1 MEYRFKTKPF
11 QHQLDALEE
20 SWNKEVWALFMEMGT
35 GKTKVCIDNMAILY
49 DKGKINAALVIVP
62 NGIKRN
68 WRNELQIHLVD
79 HIKYRVAIWSASPK
93 KEEKKELDQLS
104 VMADDLTILIMN
116 VEALSTGRGRD
127 FARSFLLRHS
137 AMCVVDESTTIKNHS
152 AQRTKNIL
160 KLSDLSKYRR
170 IMTGSPVT
178 KSPLDLFSQIQFLD
192 PWLIDQQSYYSFR
205 ARYAVIVSRSVGS
218 HSFQHVVKYQ
228 RLDELQEKVKN
239 FSTRVLKSECLDLP
253 EKLYTKRTVAMTP
266 EQLKAYVEMKKS
278 ALTFLENNKMM
289 TAATVLTQLI
299 RLHQIT
305 CGHVKTDEG
314 EVISLKNNRI
324 QELLNVLEETSGKV
338 IIWAVYRH
346 DIRAIEKA
354 IGDIYG
360 KENVASYYG
369 DTKDSDRQHIVD
381 RFQDINDDLR
391 FFVGNPKTGGY
402 GLTLTSSHTV
412 VYYSN
417 DYSLEIR
424 MQSEDRAHRIGQTSK
439 VTYVDLMAEH
449 TIDEKIV
456 KALNAKIDLA
466 SQVMGEDPKKILF
479 S

>member
-1 MEYRFKTKPF
+1 MDYRFKTKPF
-11 QHQLDALEE
+11 QHQLDALKH

-35 GKTKVCIDNMAILY
+35 GKTKVCIDNIAILF
-49 DKGKINAALVIVP
+49 DKGKINSALIIVP

-68 WRNELQIHLVD
+68 WRNELKIHLAD
-79 HIKYRVAIWSASPK
+79 HINYRVGIWSASPK
-93 KEEKKELDQLS
+93 KEEKTELEQLS
-104 VMADDLTILIMN
+104 VIADDLTILIMN
-116 VEALSTGRGRD
+116 VEALSTVRGRD
-127 FARSFLLRHS
+127 FARSFLLRNQ

-152 AQRTKNIL
+152 AQRTKNII
-160 KLSDLSKYRR
+160 KLSELSKYRR

-192 PWLIDQQSYYSFR
+192 PWLLDQQSYYSFR
-205 ARYAVIVSRSVGS
+205 ARYAVIVQRSVGS

-228 RLDELQEKVKN
+228 RLDELQEKIKH
-239 FSTRVLKSECLDLP
+239 FSTRVLKSDCLDLP
-253 EKLYTKRTVAMTP
+253 EKLYTKRTVSMTP

-278 ALTFLENNKMM
+278 ALTFLEDNKMM

-305 CGHVKTDEG
+305 CGHVKTDDG
-314 EVISLKNNRI
+314 EIQPIKNNRI
-324 QELLNVLEETSGKV
+324 QELVNVLEETDGKV

-346 DIRAIEKA
+346 DIKAIERKL
-354 IGDIYG
+354 GEIYG
-360 KENVASYYG
+360 KESVATYYG
-369 DTKDSDRQHIVD
+369 DTKDNIRQSIVD
-381 RFQDINDDLR
+381 NFMDPDSDLR

-417 DYSLEIR
+417 DYSLEVR
-424 MQSEDRAHRIGQTSK
+424 LQSEDRAHRIGQTSK

>member
-1 MEYRFKTKPF
+1 MDYRFKTKPF
-11 QHQLDALEE
+11 QHQLDALKQ

-35 GKTKVCIDNMAILY
+35 GKTKVCIDNIAMLF
-49 DKGKINAALVIVP
+49 DRGKINSALIIVP

-68 WRNELQIHLVD
+68 WRNELKIHLAD
-79 HIKYRVAIWSASPK
+79 HINYRVGIWSASPK
-93 KEEKKELDQLS
+93 KEEKVELEQLS
-104 VMADDLTILIMN
+104 IMADDLTILIMN
-116 VEALSTGRGRD
+116 VEALSTIRGRD
-127 FARSFLLRHS
+127 FARSFLLRNQ

-152 AQRTKNIL
+152 AQRTKNII
-160 KLSDLSKYRR
+160 KLSELSKYRR

-192 PWLIDQQSYYSFR
+192 PYLIDQQSYYSFR
-205 ARYAVIVSRSVGS
+205 ARYAVIVQRSVGS

-228 RLDELQEKVKN
+228 RLDELQEKVKH

-253 EKLYTKRTVAMTP
+253 EKLYTKRTVSMTP

-278 ALTFLENNKMM
+278 ALTFLEDNKMM

-305 CGHVKTDEG
+305 CGHVKTDDG
-314 EVISLKNNRI
+314 EVQPIKNNRI
-324 QELLNVLEETSGKV
+324 QELVNVLEETDGKV

-346 DIRAIEKA
+346 DIQAIERKL
-354 IGDIYG
+354 GEIYG
-360 KENVASYYG
+360 KESVATYYG
-369 DTKDSDRQHIVD
+369 DTKDNIRQSIVD
-381 RFQDINDDLR
+381 RFMDPDDPLQ

-417 DYSLEIR
+417 DYSLEVR
-424 MQSEDRAHRIGQTSK
+424 LQSEDRAHRIGQTSK

-456 KALNAKIDLA
+456 KALNNKIDLA

>member
-11 QHQLDALEE
+11 QHQLDALKE

-35 GKTKVCIDNMAILY
+35 GKTKVCIDNIAILY
-49 DKGKINAALVIVP
+49 DKGKINATLIIVP

-68 WRNELQIHLVD
+68 WRNELEIHMAD
-79 HIKYRVAIWSASPK
+79 HINYRVGIWSASPK

-104 VMADDLTILIMN
+104 IIADDLTLLIMN
-116 VEALSTGRGRD
+116 VEALSTTRGRD
-127 FARSFLLRHS
+127 FARSFLLRNQS
-137 AMCVVDESTTIKNHS
+137 MCVVDESTTIKNH
-152 AQRTKNIL
+152 AAARTKNII
-160 KLSDLSKYRR
+160 KLAELAKYRR

-192 PWLIDQQSYYSFR
+192 PYLIDQQSYYSFR
-205 ARYAVIVSRSVGS
+205 ARYAVVVQRSVGT
-218 HSFQHVVKYQ
+218 HSFQHIVKYQ
-228 RLDELQEKVKN
+228 RLDELQEKIKN
-239 FSTRVLKSECLDLP
+239 FSTRILKSECLDLP
-253 EKLYTKRTVAMTP
+253 EKLYTKRVVTMTP

-278 ALTFLENNKMM
+278 ALTFLENNKIM

-305 CGHVKTDEG
+305 CGHVKTDDG
-314 EVISLKNNRI
+314 EVKAIKNNRI
-324 QELLNVLEETSGKV
+324 HELLNVLEETGGKV

-360 KENVASYYG
+360 KESVASYYG
-369 DTKDSDRQHIVD
+369 DTKDTIRQSIVD
-381 RFQDINDDLR
+381 RFMDVNDHLR

-417 DYSLEIR
+417 DYSLEVR

-456 KALNAKIDLA
+456 KLLNAKIDLA
-466 SQVMGEDPKKILF
+466 SQVMGEDPRKILF
-479 S
+479 T

>member
-11 QHQLDALEE
+11 QHQLDALKE

-35 GKTKVCIDNMAILY
+35 GKTKVCIDNIAILY
-49 DKGKINAALVIVP
+49 DKGKINAALIIVP

-68 WRNELQIHLVD
+68 WRNELEIHMAD
-79 HIKYRVAIWSASPK
+79 HINYRVGIWSASPK

-104 VMADDLTILIMN
+104 IIADDLTLLIMN
-116 VEALSTGRGRD
+116 VEALSTTRGRD
-127 FARSFLLRHS
+127 FARSFLLRNQS
-137 AMCVVDESTTIKNHS
+137 MCVVDESTTIKNH
-152 AQRTKNIL
+152 AAARTKNII
-160 KLSDLSKYRR
+160 KLAELAKYRR

-192 PWLIDQQSYYSFR
+192 PYLIDQQSYYSFR
-205 ARYAVIVSRSVGS
+205 ARYAVVVQRSVGT
-218 HSFQHVVKYQ
+218 HSFQHIVKYQ
-228 RLDELQEKVKN
+228 RLDELQEKIKN
-239 FSTRVLKSECLDLP
+239 FSTRILKSECLDLP
-253 EKLYTKRTVAMTP
+253 EKLYTKRVVTMTP

-278 ALTFLENNKMM
+278 ALTFLENNKIM

-305 CGHVKTDEG
+305 CGHVKTDDG
-314 EVISLKNNRI
+314 EVKAIKNNRI
-324 QELLNVLEETSGKV
+324 HELLNVLEETGGKV

-360 KENVASYYG
+360 KESVASYYG
-369 DTKDSDRQHIVD
+369 DTKDTIRQSIVD
-381 RFQDINDDLR
+381 RFMDVNDHLR

-417 DYSLEIR
+417 DYSLEVR

-456 KALNAKIDLA
+456 KLLNAKIDLA
-466 SQVMGEDPKKILF
+466 SQVMGEDPRKILF
-479 S
+479 T